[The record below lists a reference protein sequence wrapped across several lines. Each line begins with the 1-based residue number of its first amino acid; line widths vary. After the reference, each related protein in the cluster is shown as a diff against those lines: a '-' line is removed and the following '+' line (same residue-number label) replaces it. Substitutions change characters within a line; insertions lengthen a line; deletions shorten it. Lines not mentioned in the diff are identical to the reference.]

1 MTETVTHRIARL
13 VLLLCIPLLLLLSN
27 LYVVA
32 TPAFIRYEYG
42 KPGFPPADFYSP
54 AERLTLAGA
63 TLKYLRSSAGPA
75 YLWDLRSQG
84 QEVYNPREVQHLV
97 DVKVVMRAAF
107 WVHGICALLGLAAAA
122 FLWRRSGGRSAVLRA
137 VYQGSVA
144 LLISLAAIG
153 VLAYTNFDVF
163 FVFFHRIFFQGDSWL
178 FAYSDT
184 LIQLFP
190 VQFWMDAA
198 AALVLP
204 AVAESILV
212 GVVAYT
218 LSRRLQVD

>member
-1 MTETVTHRIARL
+1 
-13 VLLLCIPLLLLLSN
+13 
-27 LYVVA
+27 VA
-32 TPAFIRYEYG
+32 TPAFIRYEYR
-42 KPGFPPADFYSP
+42 KPDFPPADFYGP
-54 AERLTLAGA
+54 AERLTLAEA

-107 WVHGICALLGLAAAA
+107 WVQGICALLAIVATA
-122 FLWRRSGGRSAVLRA
+122 FLWRRPGGRSAVLRA
-137 VYQGSVA
+137 VYQGSLT
-144 LLISLAAIG
+144 LLMLLAAIG
-153 VLAYTNFDVF
+153 VLAYTSFDLF
-163 FVFFHRIFFQGDSWL
+163 FVFFHRIFFHGDSWL

-190 VQFWMDAA
+190 VQFWMDATA
-198 AALVLP
+198 AMAVL

-212 GVVAYT
+212 GIVAYT
-218 LSRRLQVD
+218 LSRRRGSRLC